1 MALLSCSY
9 NCVLCLPP
17 AGVGAQ
23 SSFKAIPLACL
34 AGLVVG
40 LAVGFVIYYGGHSIK
55 DLKIFFII
63 STVMLF
69 FIAAGQVCI
78 TALLLSWYLIV
89 SPCMHWAADY
99 SWSETLSDEPTGCM
113 WLEVTPETAVGP
125 AHPVVFL

>member
-1 MALLSCSY
+1 
-9 NCVLCLPP
+9 VLCLSP

-69 FIAAGQVCI
+69 FIAAGQVRVIYVCLSA
-78 TALLLSWYLIV
+78 TATTY
-89 SPCMHWAADY
+89 PQ
-99 SWSETLSDEPTGCM
+99 SESSRPF
-113 WLEVTPETAVGP
+113 VTDHGLASV
-125 AHPVVFL
+125 A